1 MQQCFSGRASRS
13 FHHDRAPMQQLRVIV
28 VDAPRDAAYYAR
40 LEESLADP
48 TIMGNLLG
56 ATAIKTGWKYASI
69 RRTEHGD
76 FILWQGAPDPSGI
89 GNSRKLVKS
98 LLQRARLPTNADV
111 RMLDTEG
118 MVDMEL
124 HFEAHKADAAAPQ
137 RDSASG
143 SSGDVV
149 TKAFALDG
157 APRVVSDLSR
167 AIASKLVDDSKKQDA
182 GNSDLGAYTGS
193 GNLALDDAAPGAG
206 SLALVVAPADEFR
219 MQQLVTTHAGDTRDP
234 FDPAMSE
241 ARDALAQH
249 VVPKQQDDDGVY
261 REGLECERS
270 HNQRVACVER
280 RLLHLTLDKQAARE
294 RAELAAEKEML
305 RLLWAYSSPD
315 WDGVLRMKRPERMKE
330 EAWKTGLRRQV
341 EAAVASGETPT
352 FQEGVDLAREDVS
365 EGLLSHV
372 NDTAPLGRKK
382 AELQNRSNKVYRR
395 VMLGR
400 EDDDDDDDD
409 NENPPAT
416 QRNRKGR
423 CGMCNYMTPAIK
435 ASILFGAETELFDA
449 DACAAADK
457 ARQDLAGLEQRLRDG
472 PSESKRRHLGE
483 QIRGLTTLVRD
494 VTDAAIRR
502 HAALRVEYDKAMKD
516 MMRSEPANHEE
527 HVQKIANMKRAKADY
542 EQKVKD
548 SKDDDDEATVVPT
561 KKKIDALKEQQEG
574 VKDEE
579 GEERLRNQIEDLT
592 PVALGP
598 FWADVEKLKRR
609 GLALYVGDYPA
620 VELARFTAPICKHA
634 LFCSENCLIKWRVA
648 KMCPNCGD
656 TSRLGRKELKEDE
669 ARKLGVNE
677 GVPDVEE
684 NETIA
689 MIARLSK
696 CHQEGGR
703 LNDELHAKIKHE
715 CGRLAEIHQPMKR
728 VWKCR
733 RCSTQRKAVLV
744 CSRDPKVWL
753 PDQSYETPH
762 EQGTHTR

>member
-1 MQQCFSGRASRS
+1 MQQCLSGRASRS
-13 FHHDRAPMQQLRVIV
+13 FHHYCAPMQQLKVIV
-28 VDAPRDAAYYAR
+28 ESTPREAAYYAR
-40 LEESLADP
+40 LEENLADP
-48 TIMGNLLG
+48 TIMGTLLG

-76 FILWQGAPDPSGI
+76 FILWQGTLDASGL

-118 MVDMEL
+118 MVDMKL

-182 GNSDLGAYTGS
+182 GNSDLGTYTGS

-330 EAWKTGLRRQV
+330 EAWKTGLQRQV

-352 FQEGVDLAREDVS
+352 FKEVVDLAREDVS

-472 PSESKRRHLGE
+472 PSENKRR
-483 QIRGLTTLVRD
+483 
-494 VTDAAIRR
+494 
-502 HAALRVEYDKAMKD
+502 
-516 MMRSEPANHEE
+516 
-527 HVQKIANMKRAKADY
+527 
-542 EQKVKD
+542 
-548 SKDDDDEATVVPT
+548 PT

-634 LFCSENCLIKWRVA
+634 LFCSENCLTKWRVA

-696 CHQEGGR
+696 SHQAGGR
-703 LNDELHAKIKHE
+703 MNDEAHAKIKHE

-762 EQGTHTR
+762 E

>member
-1 MQQCFSGRASRS
+1 
-13 FHHDRAPMQQLRVIV
+13 
-28 VDAPRDAAYYAR
+28 
-40 LEESLADP
+40 
-48 TIMGNLLG
+48 MGTLLG

-76 FILWQGAPDPSGI
+76 FILWQGTLDASGL

-98 LLQRARLPTNADV
+98 LLQRARMPTNADV

-182 GNSDLGAYTGS
+182 GNSDLGTYTGS

-352 FQEGVDLAREDVS
+352 FEEVVDLAREDVS

-382 AELQNRSNKVYRR
+382 AELQNRSNKAYRR

-435 ASILFGAETELFDA
+435 ASILFGAETELLDA

-472 PSESKRRHLGE
+472 PSESKRR
-483 QIRGLTTLVRD
+483 
-494 VTDAAIRR
+494 
-502 HAALRVEYDKAMKD
+502 
-516 MMRSEPANHEE
+516 
-527 HVQKIANMKRAKADY
+527 
-542 EQKVKD
+542 
-548 SKDDDDEATVVPT
+548 PT
-561 KKKIDALKEQQEG
+561 KMKIDALKEQQEG

-656 TSRLGRKELKEDE
+656 TSRLGRKELEEDE

-696 CHQEGGR
+696 SHQEGGR
-703 LNDELHAKIKHE
+703 MNDELHAKIKHE
-715 CGRLAEIHQPMKR
+715 CGRLAQIHQPMKQ

-733 RCSTQRKAVLV
+733 RCSTQTKAVLV

-762 EQGTHTR
+762 E

>member
-1 MQQCFSGRASRS
+1 MQQCLSGRASRS
-13 FHHDRAPMQQLRVIV
+13 FHHYCAPMQQLKVIV
-28 VDAPRDAAYYAR
+28 ESTPREAAYYAR
-40 LEESLADP
+40 LEENLADP
-48 TIMGNLLG
+48 TIMGTLLG

-76 FILWQGAPDPSGI
+76 FILWQGTLDASGL

-118 MVDMEL
+118 MVDMKL

-182 GNSDLGAYTGS
+182 GNSDLGTYTGS

-330 EAWKTGLRRQV
+330 EAWKTGLQRQV

-352 FQEGVDLAREDVS
+352 FKEVVDLAREDVS

-472 PSESKRRHLGE
+472 PSENKRR
-483 QIRGLTTLVRD
+483 
-494 VTDAAIRR
+494 
-502 HAALRVEYDKAMKD
+502 
-516 MMRSEPANHEE
+516 
-527 HVQKIANMKRAKADY
+527 
-542 EQKVKD
+542 
-548 SKDDDDEATVVPT
+548 PT

-696 CHQEGGR
+696 SHQAGGR
-703 LNDELHAKIKHE
+703 MNDEAHAKIKHE

-762 EQGTHTR
+762 E

>member
-76 FILWQGAPDPSGI
+76 FILWQGTLDASGL

-157 APRVVSDLSR
+157 APRVVSNFSR

-182 GNSDLGAYTGS
+182 GNSDLGTYTGS

-219 MQQLVTTHAGDTRDP
+219 MQQLVTTQAGDTRDP

-294 RAELAAEKEML
+294 RAELAAEQEML

-330 EAWKTGLRRQV
+330 EAWKTGLQRQV

-352 FQEGVDLAREDVS
+352 FKEVVDLAREDVS

-372 NDTAPLGRKK
+372 DNTAPLGKKK
-382 AELQNRSNKVYRR
+382 AELRNRSNNVYRR

-472 PSESKRRHLGE
+472 PSESKRR
-483 QIRGLTTLVRD
+483 
-494 VTDAAIRR
+494 
-502 HAALRVEYDKAMKD
+502 
-516 MMRSEPANHEE
+516 
-527 HVQKIANMKRAKADY
+527 
-542 EQKVKD
+542 
-548 SKDDDDEATVVPT
+548 PT

-703 LNDELHAKIKHE
+703 LNDEVHAKIKHE

-762 EQGTHTR
+762 E